1 MLSAT
6 VEDSSRVIP
15 SRSLMIFTVTSHVSP
30 LHKSTPFSLMVTA
43 SPVAQTP
50 PAGSDSTTIQAP
62 IVSPGPAQDT
72 DAAPPI
78 ESLTP
83 TFAQLIS
90 AP

>member
-1 MLSAT
+1 
-6 VEDSSRVIP
+6 
-15 SRSLMIFTVTSHVSP
+15 
-30 LHKSTPFSLMVTA
+30 MVTA